1 MNESNVVI
9 DRALRVE
16 RFILTYRRELIK
28 IEQLLVIASWHDLA
42 LIIRHLLIAQCNS
55 AGDRAD
61 LILLVEQVKVR
72 KSSRAIAS
80 DRYLAD
86 IKHFEQKGLEL

>member
-1 MNESNVVI
+1 MNESNAVI

-28 IEQLLVIASWHDLA
+28 IEQLLVIAKWDELA
-42 LIIRHLLIAQCNS
+42 LIIRHLLVAQCNS

-72 KSSRAIAS
+72 KSSRALAS

-86 IKHFEQKGLEL
+86 IKHLEQKGLKP

>member
-1 MNESNVVI
+1 MDESSVVVN
-9 DRALRVE
+9 RALRIE
-16 RFILTYRRELIK
+16 RFVLTYRRELIK
-28 IEQLLVIASWHDLA
+28 IEQLLVIASWHELA
-42 LIIRHLLIAQCNS
+42 LIIRHLLISQCNS

-86 IKHFEQKGLEL
+86 IKHFEDKGLEP